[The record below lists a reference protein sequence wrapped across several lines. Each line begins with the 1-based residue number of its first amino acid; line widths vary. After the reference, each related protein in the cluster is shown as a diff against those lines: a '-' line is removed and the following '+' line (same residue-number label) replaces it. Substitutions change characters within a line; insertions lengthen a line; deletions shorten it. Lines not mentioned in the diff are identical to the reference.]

1 MMRTTLTIHWLLL
14 FVMPGLFAQADSIPL
29 PFDPARGVEW
39 TGSEKH
45 YYSDIWQT
53 EVVTNV
59 SAPSMQVFRPGKG
72 AGNSAAVVIAPGGG
86 LYGLSI
92 ESEGRQVAQW
102 LAERGFTAFV
112 LKYRLVPTGADGVA
126 EISQLGQNDPTGLMA
141 NVGKVLP
148 YSIQDGLSAL
158 TWVRSHAGEYGLDPE
173 KIGFMGF
180 SAGGAVTLGVGYS
193 ASGDNVPDF
202 LVPVYPWTDAYPV
215 APAPEHAPP
224 LLVISAT
231 DDPLGLAKGSVELY
245 TAWREAGIPV
255 ALHMYSRGGHG
266 FGMRE
271 QGLPSDK
278 WIERFYDWANVHILV
293 PEQKQPGE

>member
-215 APAPEHAPP
+215 A
-224 LLVISAT
+224 
-231 DDPLGLAKGSVELY
+231 
-245 TAWREAGIPV
+245 
-255 ALHMYSRGGHG
+255 
-266 FGMRE
+266 
-271 QGLPSDK
+271 LPRNMPRPCS
-278 WIERFYDWANVHILV
+278 
-293 PEQKQPGE
+293 